1 MKAALEIGGKKKA
14 FEITALEIG
23 KKKIKRAH
31 ATPAAAMFTA
41 LRSEKALCCP
51 SEDIN
56 DNIEGRSLLLVTHY
70 VLLII
75 AQVTPDAPLSRSK
88 SQNDYKI

>member
-1 MKAALEIGGKKKA
+1 MKAALEIGEKKKA
-14 FEITALEIG
+14 FEIAALEIG

-31 ATPAAAMFTA
+31 AIPQTWRGRHYA
-41 LRSEKALCCP
+41 LEKALCWSP
-51 SEDIN
+51 EVIK

-70 VLLII
+70 VFLII